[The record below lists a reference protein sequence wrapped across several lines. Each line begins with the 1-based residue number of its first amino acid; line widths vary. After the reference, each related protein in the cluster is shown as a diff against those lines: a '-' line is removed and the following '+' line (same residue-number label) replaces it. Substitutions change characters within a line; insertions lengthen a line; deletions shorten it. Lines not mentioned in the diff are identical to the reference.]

1 MLSVVEVVVDVEEG
15 VEEEELAD
23 GVGEVHELDGHVAG
37 DEIVAVQLAADDA
50 AHLGDEVLDADHAAG
65 AVLALSKQVSIHLVD
80 DVSDRLHTHTHGRAR
95 PNSPAKLTGPAT
107 QAPMSLGIF

>member
-1 MLSVVEVVVDVEEG
+1 MVVDVEES
-15 VEEEELAD
+15 VEEEELSD

-65 AVLALSKQVSIHLVD
+65 AVLALSKQVSIHLIN
-80 DVSDRLHTHTHGRAR
+80 DVSDRLYTHKHTAQRVRIHRR
-95 PNSPAKLTGPAT
+95 S
-107 QAPMSLGIF
+107 